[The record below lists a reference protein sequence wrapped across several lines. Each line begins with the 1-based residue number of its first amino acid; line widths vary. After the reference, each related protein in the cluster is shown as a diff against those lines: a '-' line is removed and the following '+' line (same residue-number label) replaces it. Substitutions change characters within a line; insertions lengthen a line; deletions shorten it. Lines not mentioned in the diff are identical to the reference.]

1 MSVLNCDFGQTELTE
16 TVVGCTGSDVTVQG
30 CYMQGIQVGDNN
42 HSSGQYNK
50 LVRWHYIITIVR
62 QVGQVEHLTSQAVGV
77 SSKSVARIENNYI
90 YKTGT
95 GVSVLN
101 SDVTCSR

>member
-30 CYMQGIQVGDNN
+30 CYMQGIQVRDNN

-50 LVRWHYIITIVR
+50 LVRWHYIIIIVR
-62 QVGQVEHLTSQAVGV
+62 
-77 SSKSVARIENNYI
+77 
-90 YKTGT
+90 
-95 GVSVLN
+95 
-101 SDVTCSR
+101 